1 MILLQLQRQSIQV
14 AKINNNQFHFS
25 TFQKGWWK
33 ILIRQNNLRTAR
45 NINYKTNTQLYLMGS
60 CRSDKAVGWIHYPL
74 TRKWSH
80 GVNATQGR
88 LHLSKGN
95 GRIYEPNLFHPSGFI
110 ERKKKKSHP
119 PGFSS
124 FIHNFIPLVFAFR
137 QRACPWWIHD
147 CFMTS
152 LQSCNL
158 DYLPTTVSNSST
170 EAFNEAAGRNGL
182 DNIQNHGE
190 IT

>member
-1 MILLQLQRQSIQV
+1 MNSLPIDTKVILL
-14 AKINNNQFHFS
+14 
-25 TFQKGWWK
+25 
-33 ILIRQNNLRTAR
+33 
-45 NINYKTNTQLYLMGS
+45 
-60 CRSDKAVGWIHYPL
+60 KAAW
-74 TRKWSH
+74 TR
-80 GVNATQGR
+80 GR
-88 LHLSKGN
+88 LHLS
-95 GRIYEPNLFHPSGFI
+95 RVMDESMSQIYSIHQDLSK
-110 ERKKKKSHP
+110 ERKKKKRFSHP
-119 PGFSS
+119 PEFSS
-124 FIHNFIPLVFAFR
+124 SIHNFTPLVFALR

-158 DYLPTTVSNSST
+158 DYLPTAVSNSST

>member
-110 ERKKKKSHP
+110 ERKKKKKATL
-119 PGFSS
+119 PGFLLLSITSS
-124 FIHNFIPLVFAFR
+124 LSYSPSDNVRVRGEYTTALW
-137 QRACPWWIHD
+137 RA
-147 CFMTS
+147 
-152 LQSCNL
+152 
-158 DYLPTTVSNSST
+158 SSHAT
-170 EAFNEAAGRNGL
+170 
-182 DNIQNHGE
+182 
-190 IT
+190 